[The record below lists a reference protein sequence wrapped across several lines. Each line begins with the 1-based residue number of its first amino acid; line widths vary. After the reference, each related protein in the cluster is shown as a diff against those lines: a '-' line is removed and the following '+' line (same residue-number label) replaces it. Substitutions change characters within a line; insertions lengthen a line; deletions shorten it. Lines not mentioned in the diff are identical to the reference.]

1 MNIAAASS
9 PRVFE
14 GRIEGRQAWVAS
26 DVTEDDW
33 RLAIPQDALAEI
45 DEVISILKANPLD
58 VRALSPHDYPLDA
71 CRAMMQRVRKVLD
84 NGVGLVVMD
93 RLSVSRYT
101 KEELTWVYWLLSSMI
116 ARPVAQSF
124 DGRLLYDV
132 RDTGVKT
139 ATRVRGD
146 LTSQELSW
154 HSDYGFNFPP
164 PYLGLLVL
172 RTAREGGISMSGSM
186 MTVHNVLR
194 ERNPDLLRRLYEP
207 FYWNRQGEH
216 PEGDPVTHFHGMF
229 QYDGKSVRAR
239 YNQSLI
245 PRGYEL
251 VGKQL
256 DERGQRAIRTVSDI
270 LSEPEHHITFV
281 LEPGQLQFVNNFKMA
296 HLRTEYADHD
306 EPDAKRH
313 LIRIFLR
320 DFGRRS
326 YMG

>member
-1 MNIAAASS
+1 MNIAAANS

-14 GRIEGRQAWVAS
+14 GRIEGRQAWIAS
-26 DVTEDDW
+26 EVTDGDW
-33 RLAIPQDALAEI
+33 RMSIPRDALAEI
-45 DEVISILKANPLD
+45 DEVIAILKANPLD
-58 VRALSPHDYPLDA
+58 VRALSPEDYPLAA
-71 CRAMMQRVRKVLD
+71 CRAMMQRVRQILD
-84 NGVGLVVMD
+84 EGVGMVVMD

-132 RDTGVKT
+132 RDTGAKT

-172 RTAREGGISMSGSM
+172 RTAREGGISSAGSM

-194 ERNPDLLRRLYEP
+194 ERDPDLLRRLYEP

-229 QYDGKSVRAR
+229 QYDGKQVRAR

-245 PRGYEL
+245 PKGYEL
-251 VGKQL
+251 VGKEL
-256 DERGQRAIRTVSDI
+256 DERGKRAIRTVSDI
-270 LSEPEHHITFV
+270 LFEPEHHITFV

-296 HLRTEYADHD
+296 HLRTEYVDHD